1 MCGILGIITPKGT
14 VANILR
20 EEFERVRD
28 AMAHRGPDG
37 AGTWQRYN
45 VLLGHRRLAVI
56 EPTPAGAQPMRLVDT
71 QSPWSTWSTPRAVIV
86 YNGELYN
93 TQWLQEQLDRGGRR
107 CVSHSDT
114 ETLLRWIDRYGA
126 AGLPMLR
133 GMYAFGVWRDDREEL
148 VIARDPLGIKP
159 LYYATVMSGGVE
171 HFCFASEL
179 QAMEKLLSAL
189 GVTCEPDMVTVSA
202 YMTTIRTTLGS
213 RTMLRGVQ
221 CVQPGEHLTVDT
233 SGPSLVVRRD
243 WTTLATARETGRGE
257 VATLRDATRDVVRES
272 VKAHLVSDVPVCT
285 LLSGGLDSA
294 IVASV
299 ARTELSFCAGAQEPG
314 VESPDF
320 AFARE
325 AAALYGMRHTEA
337 IVTRE
342 RFTAQW
348 QAMVASLRQPL
359 STPNEV
365 AIHHVASTLRAAGCV
380 VTLSGEGA
388 DELFGGY
395 DLALLQAREA
405 WRSGRI
411 RTAEDAGEF
420 ELDATSWIS
429 RAMKRH
435 VLSPDAY
442 RAAEG
447 DELLTNHYR
456 EAFASLGNA
465 DTEDDPLQL
474 HLHWQRKINLAGLL
488 QRLDTSTMMASVE
501 GRTPFADVR
510 VMQFAEQLPMECKLH
525 TQANGVTTKAILREA
540 FADDVLASILR
551 RPKASFP
558 LPFQAWMADSAAALD
573 RSAFVRTTVAPAVL
587 EQVRREPAAHWHLA
601 WPLINLALWR

>member
-1 MCGILGIITPKGT
+1 MCGILGIITPRGT

-71 QSPWSTWSTPRAVIV
+71 QSSWSPWSTPRAVIV

-93 TQWLQEQLDRGGRR
+93 TQWLQKQLDRGGRR

-133 GMYAFGVWRDDREEL
+133 GMYAFGVWRDDHEEM

-213 RTMLRGVQ
+213 RTMLRGVR
-221 CVQPGEHLTVDT
+221 CVQPGEHLTVDA

-243 WTTLATARETGRGE
+243 QTRLATARDAGGGVVT
-257 VATLRDATRDVVRES
+257 TLTAATRDVVRES

-314 VESPDF
+314 VASPDF

-342 RFTAQW
+342 RFATQW
-348 QAMVASLRQPL
+348 PAMVAHNRLPL

-365 AIHHVASTLRAAGCV
+365 AIHHVASTLLAAGCV

-411 RTAEDAGEF
+411 KTTGDAGEF
-420 ELDATSWIS
+420 ELDATAWIG

-435 VLSPDAY
+435 VLTPEAY
-442 RAAEG
+442 RSAEG
-447 DELLTNHYR
+447 DEHLTSHYR
-456 EAFASLGNA
+456 DEFARVGEP
-465 DTEDDPLQL
+465 DTVDDPLQL
-474 HLHWQRKINLAGLL
+474 HLRWQRTINLTGLL
-488 QRLDTSTMMASVE
+488 QRLDTSTMMAGVE

-510 VMQFAEQLPMECKLH
+510 VMQFAEQLPMEWKLQ
-525 TQANGVTTKAILREA
+525 TQAGGVTTKAILREA
-540 FADDVLASILR
+540 FAGDVLASILR

-558 LPFQAWMADSAAALD
+558 LPFQTWMADSAHVLE
-573 RSAFVRTTVAPAVL
+573 RSAFVHALVL
-587 EQVRREPAAHWHLA
+587 PDVVQQVRRDPAAHWHLA
-601 WPLINLALWR
+601 WPLINLAMWR